1 MVPMST
7 VVLPA
12 DDAAAGAAVTIGPW
26 PAAGVRPRLKLSEED
41 LCDWLGTAFP
51 GDTIEYHRG
60 HLAVDQAP
68 GRSSLSD
75 SDCRRLSGVARR
87 ALIFSE
93 EGQAHLVQRRHGD
106 GDYSYLAIKAR
117 TPARRKR

>member
-1 MVPMST
+1 V
-7 VVLPA
+7 
-12 DDAAAGAAVTIGPW
+12 
-26 PAAGVRPRLKLSEED
+26 
-41 LCDWLGTAFP
+41 CDPVSSSARKIFATGWGRRFRAIRSS
-51 GDTIEYHRG
+51 TIEG
-60 HLAVDQAP
+60 ISPSQAP

-75 SDCRRLSGVARR
+75 ADCRRLSGVARR

-117 TPARRKR
+117 TPARRTR